1 MRTNFNYKLDHE
13 CPKVVQMEP
22 LNSLSGIRFQVFLD
36 LSISI
41 STKNRTV
48 QN

>member
-22 LNSLSGIRFQVFLD
+22 LNSLSGIRFQVFLN